1 MHVFGSFELDDQLYE
16 LRSNGVPVKLT
27 PRVYDLLS
35 YLVRN
40 RNRVVPKEELIE
52 QVWQRKFVSESSLPT
67 CVNLAR
73 KALGEAPDADSMI
86 QTVYGRGYRFTA
98 EVVERT
104 ADTSLETAS
113 LPRAPGARPFVGRSR
128 ELRELRRALAR
139 LEERGHLESVRGVLR
154 IFSTGQ

>member
-52 QVWQRKFVSESSLPT
+52 QIQITLRHEIGHYLGLDE
-67 CVNLAR
+67 NDLERLGLA
-73 KALGEAPDADSMI
+73 
-86 QTVYGRGYRFTA
+86 
-98 EVVERT
+98 
-104 ADTSLETAS
+104 
-113 LPRAPGARPFVGRSR
+113 
-128 ELRELRRALAR
+128 
-139 LEERGHLESVRGVLR
+139 
-154 IFSTGQ
+154 